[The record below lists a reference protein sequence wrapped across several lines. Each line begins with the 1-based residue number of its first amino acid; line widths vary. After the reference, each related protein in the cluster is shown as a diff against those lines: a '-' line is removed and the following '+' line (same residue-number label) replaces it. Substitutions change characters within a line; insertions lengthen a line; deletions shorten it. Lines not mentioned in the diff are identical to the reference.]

1 MHTIKHFQPTCELH
15 ILFCYRKH
23 RFSLMVSRNVILI
36 PVAYI
41 KDTVHYW
48 CAKDYWCVTVGVSQL
63 MHKITNLKKT
73 PLLYHG
79 HTKLCAF
86 RSLISRPQILNLRS
100 RNQTRGKSL
109 LSRKRRHFRGSCFAH
124 NILYYQ
130 PLPITHDQ
138 VRFYANN
145 YFE

>member
-1 MHTIKHFQPTCELH
+1 MHTINHFQPTCELH
-15 ILFCYRKH
+15 ILFCYRIH

-48 CAKDYWCVTVGVSQL
+48 CVTVGVSQL

-73 PLLYHG
+73 PLSHHG
-79 HTKLCAF
+79 HTKLWAF
-86 RSLISRPQILNLRS
+86 RSLILRPQILNLRS
-100 RNQTRGKSL
+100 RNQIPGKLL
-109 LSRKRRHFRGSCFAH
+109 LSRKLRHFRGSCFAH
-124 NILYYQ
+124 NILYDQ